1 MLLSGADSNS
11 PPGRLSRSVLSSQ
24 FRSGYGASDGVS
36 QTDQQAS
43 KPLCWALVG
52 PTACGKSAIAFEL
65 ARRHP
70 VEIVS
75 VDSMQVYRGMDIGT
89 AKPTMQERALVPH
102 QMIDVLDPD
111 QTCNVGWFS
120 RVALRVIKGIQAR
133 GKRPFLVG
141 GSALYL
147 KGIIWGLMEGPS
159 CDQGL
164 RRRLC
169 REAEKHGGHALH
181 RRLTRVDPRAARRI
195 HPNDVKRLVRALEVH
210 ELTGSP
216 ISARQDQF
224 EGPPRLGDRM
234 VGLRWPRALL
244 YDRIDRRVDRMMEAG
259 LLEEVAGL
267 RDRLGAQARQALGY
281 KQLLAYLDG
290 RIGLDEAVRRI
301 KRDTRRFAKHQLTW
315 LRRFPQAHWIDVAEH
330 DGLSEV
336 ARRCEKALLVAA

>member
-1 MLLSGADSNS
+1 M
-11 PPGRLSRSVLSSQ
+11 
-24 FRSGYGASDGVS
+24 S

-147 KGIIWGLMEGPS
+147 KGVIWGLMEGPS

-164 RRRLC
+164 RRRL
-169 REAEKHGGHALH
+169 HIWI
-181 RRLTRVDPRAARRI
+181 RRLRELPRLRKLAW
-195 HPNDVKRLVRALEVH
+195 
-210 ELTGSP
+210 LTGWIVP
-216 ISARQDQF
+216 A
-224 EGPPRLGDRM
+224 
-234 VGLRWPRALL
+234 AL
-244 YDRIDRRVDRMMEAG
+244 VW
-259 LLEEVAGL
+259 
-267 RDRLGAQARQALGY
+267 
-281 KQLLAYLDG
+281 K
-290 RIGLDEAVRRI
+290 
-301 KRDTRRFAKHQLTW
+301 LT
-315 LRRFPQAHWIDVAEH
+315 
-330 DGLSEV
+330 G
-336 ARRCEKALLVAA
+336 